1 MCDSALKQWRKWL
14 SESCQGLQDQGYMFQ
29 QKVRCIGKKGNPH
42 LQSATN
48 HNPARADERL
58 VGSPEHTH
66 SCEGCC
72 GHTAGSNGRWGDAI
86 PDNLGCVGRPGRAPE
101 PWKWRHSPLWAA
113 VLDAG
118 KKASVR
124 MASAFNYYSH
134 LWRPPSQSIGPW
146 TPELLH
152 FNTHTGYNSVM
163 VGINTLTRSWE
174 TRLAMQ
180 RHLSRNGHKVVR
192 GWGSSFISCLPRCS
206 YWSNYQ
212 SFKKDQ
218 FELRMEKLSL
228 PGLCALHK
236 PGKWPSWFERL
247 GYLPLA
253 SSSQCIKLIRS
264 EK

>member
-134 LWRPPSQSIGPW
+134 LWRPPWQSIGPW

-180 RHLSRNGHKVVR
+180 RHLSRNGHRLWEDEDHHLLVACHAVATDR
-192 GWGSSFISCLPRCS
+192 IINVS
-206 YWSNYQ
+206 
-212 SFKKDQ
+212 KKTN
-218 FELRMEKLSL
+218 LSL
-228 PGLCALHK
+228 GWKNSAYQDFAHFTSLENGPAGLRD
-236 PGKWPSWFERL
+236 WVI
-247 GYLPLA
+247 YL
-253 SSSQCIKLIRS
+253 
-264 EK
+264 